1 MRNVLLAAAL
11 AAVTMGPVW
20 AQEPDDLLER
30 WLRSTPEKR
39 ATARELLLSRYPDLA
54 GELQTWLGVRYPE
67 FELKAAR
74 ALVNFTE
81 SHPGVWAGVGR
92 HLLEDLGGEPADAF
106 LDVAEAVTAR
116 YPELPG
122 RLVELRRNQGA
133 AQRLR
138 ELVAGRYPH
147 LRTQLL
153 ELLAERP
160 PVSFAA
166 VRARHPGL
174 GREMLLELSRLADER
189 FPGLTREFLLA
200 RRQGARPFPW
210 LLEKHP
216 DFVLQAA
223 RRLQQAQGAELRQ
236 AALEVL
242 AQAERR
248 ERSPGLGRR
257 VLQLIQERYPA
268 FPREARAARREA
280 GRELRTTLRREFPE
294 LLPVAS
300 QTMQREHP
308 ELLARAAASVRKH
321 FPTLRDDLWQA
332 LEGELPGLRQELK
345 EHLARTHPELRTQVE
360 QLL

>member
-39 ATARELLLSRYPDLA
+39 AAARELLLSRYPDLA
-54 GELQTWLGVRYPE
+54 GELQTWLGVRYPQ

-74 ALVNFTE
+74 ALVDFTE

-106 LDVAEAVTAR
+106 LDVAEALTAR
-116 YPELPG
+116 YPQLPG

-138 ELVAGRYPH
+138 ELVAGRYPQ

-160 PVSFAA
+160 RVSFAA
-166 VRARHPGL
+166 VRERHPGL

-200 RRQGARPFPW
+200 RRQGARPLPW

-223 RRLQQAQGAELRQ
+223 RRLQTTQGAELRQ
-236 AALEVL
+236 VALEML
-242 AQAERR
+242 AQ

-268 FPREARAARREA
+268 FPREALAVRREA

-294 LLPVAS
+294 LWPVAS

-321 FPTLRDDLWQA
+321 FPTLRDDLWRA
-332 LEGELPGLRQELK
+332 LERELPGLRQEVR
-345 EHLARTHPELRTQVE
+345 EHLAHTHPELLPRIE
-360 QLL
+360 PLL

>member
-1 MRNVLLAAAL
+1 MAAAL

-54 GELQTWLGVRYPE
+54 DELQTWLGARYPE
-67 FELKAAR
+67 FPVKVAR

-81 SHPGVWAGVGR
+81 AHPGVWAGVGR

-106 LDVAEAVTAR
+106 LDVAEALTAR
-116 YPELPG
+116 YPEFPG
-122 RLVELRRNQGA
+122 RLLELRRSQGA

-147 LRTQLL
+147 LRTLVL
-153 ELLAERP
+153 ELLVERQP
-160 PVSFAA
+160 LSFAA
-166 VRARHPGL
+166 VRQRHPGL
-174 GREMLLELSRLADER
+174 GREVLLELSRLADER
-189 FPGLTREFLLA
+189 FPGLTLEFLLA
-200 RRQGARPFPW
+200 RRQGARPLPW

-216 DFVLQAA
+216 DFLLQAA
-223 RRLQQAQGAELRQ
+223 RRLQQTHGAELRQ

-242 AQAERR
+242 GEAERR

-257 VLQLIQERYPA
+257 LLQLIQERYPA
-268 FPREARAARREA
+268 FPREALATRREA
-280 GRELRTTLRREFPE
+280 GRELRATLRREFPE
-294 LLPVAS
+294 LLAVAS

-308 ELLARAAASVRKH
+308 ELLARAAVSVRKH
-321 FPTLRDDLWQA
+321 FPSLRDDLWQA
-332 LEGELPGLRQELK
+332 LEQELPGLRHELK
-345 EHLARTHPELRTQVE
+345 EHLTRTHPELRMQVE